1 MDGIFLIGFK
11 YLKLLF
17 HGGRNYQES
26 PTLACTLLSR
36 LDRTKLKSH
45 KSSQHSTK
53 INNKHHMYANLV
65 EAKVLIEIEFFKTL
79 TSAQWVQTQP
89 YEPSRS
95 LTSPWTKL
103 LLLIFFLQ
111 HTLIT
116 SFVSST
122 LSIKQPNSHKII
134 GVLIITNK
142 EVAKLNTYVNI
153 HHKNFWNPNSRDNL
167 TQLHSWKFLS

>member
-1 MDGIFLIGFK
+1 
-11 YLKLLF
+11 
-17 HGGRNYQES
+17 
-26 PTLACTLLSR
+26 
-36 LDRTKLKSH
+36 
-45 KSSQHSTK
+45 
-53 INNKHHMYANLV
+53 MYANLV